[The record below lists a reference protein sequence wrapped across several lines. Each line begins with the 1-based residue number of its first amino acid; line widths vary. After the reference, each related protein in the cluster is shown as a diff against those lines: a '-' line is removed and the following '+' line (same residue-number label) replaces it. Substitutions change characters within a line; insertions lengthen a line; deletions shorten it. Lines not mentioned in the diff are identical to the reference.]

1 MKNWCKNLLIFTLLG
16 VYSSVSLAQAPV
28 NYIVEIVELD
38 MSSSSSC
45 NDGQGAEEEPTWKVW
60 SNDNVNSS
68 WDGGYC
74 HTDDANFT
82 STSTPAHVPQN
93 NLTVSSRTNTTANQI
108 NIKFEAWEDDC
119 GSRCSYSSSCGFLQG
134 DDNYQFANPIGSI
147 FFRNQ

>member
-1 MKNWCKNLLIFTLLG
+1 MKNWCKNLLIFSLLG
-16 VYSSVSLAQAPV
+16 VYSSVILAQSPV

-82 STSTPAHVPQN
+82 STSTPAHVP
-93 NLTVSSRTNTTANQI
+93 
-108 NIKFEAWEDDC
+108 
-119 GSRCSYSSSCGFLQG
+119 
-134 DDNYQFANPIGSI
+134 
-147 FFRNQ
+147 